1 MSSDEPLKRGRVNDE
16 MLPSFPDERHPNTLP
31 VGDVKV
37 AVAGW
42 IGSTNLGD
50 ELIAQ
55 AVCRPLVNLGAAPL
69 ALTIDP
75 ERTAAL
81 LGVASVEHHRVWDTP
96 RLVGTLRSVDGVVFG
111 GGGLIQDET
120 GPLNLPFHLGRLAL
134 GRLLN
139 QPWAGVGLGVGNV
152 SRRSGRQMVRRVMT
166 GARAITVRD
175 PASQD
180 RLRQLGID
188 SVLAA
193 DPVVAWNGVEGTQGT
208 DEVIA
213 VSVRRPNVPG
223 QRTLSTAPPLDGAW
237 MANMS
242 RTIDAVASSL
252 GLAVRFVAFE
262 AEQDGE
268 LHRQLAQRIGAECQ
282 LVEPN
287 ADTVL
292 AAVGSA
298 RAVFTMRYHGA
309 LAALIHGRPA
319 VLVDYSPKM
328 ADLAADLDGA
338 MPALPV
344 GVPDAGLAVQAMD
357 RAVSRADDLPEHLE
371 RLVARES
378 ENAAA
383 LERLVSPASR

>member
-1 MSSDEPLKRGRVNDE
+1 
-16 MLPSFPDERHPNTLP
+16 
-31 VGDVKV
+31 
-37 AVAGW
+37 
-42 IGSTNLGD
+42 
-50 ELIAQ
+50 
-55 AVCRPLVNLGAAPL
+55 
-69 ALTIDP
+69 
-75 ERTAAL
+75 
-81 LGVASVEHHRVWDTP
+81 
-96 RLVGTLRSVDGVVFG
+96 
-111 GGGLIQDET
+111 
-120 GPLNLPFHLGRLAL
+120 
-134 GRLLN
+134 
-139 QPWAGVGLGVGNV
+139 
-152 SRRSGRQMVRRVMT
+152 
-166 GARAITVRD
+166 
-175 PASQD
+175 
-180 RLRQLGID
+180 
-188 SVLAA
+188 
-193 DPVVAWNGVEGTQGT
+193 
-208 DEVIA
+208 
-213 VSVRRPNVPG
+213 
-223 QRTLSTAPPLDGAW
+223 